1 MNKLRKR
8 REIKW
13 FLLFTVPGLV
23 VYTVFLMVPIVMS
36 VAISLTDWTGMSKLS
51 EASFVGLKNYRNLF
65 SDSILRITIHNSFVY
80 GVIVMLFVPVIG
92 FILAY
97 IIETFTRRKS
107 LWRTVAY
114 LPAMIPLI
122 VTVFLWKWIYNPQ
135 YGLLN
140 QFLKLIGLGKYTT
153 GWITNSSTALYAVT
167 FTSIWKAIPGV
178 FILYLAGLQSVPK
191 EMEEAAVLD
200 GAGRMQVIR
209 YVVLPSL
216 RRVTTIIYV
225 LQFID
230 VFRVFDL
237 VYAMTNGGPGYYT
250 TEMILTYGYKTTFTN
265 SNAGY
270 GMSITTV
277 LICFVSLVSVLQL
290 RLASKRYDD

>member
-1 MNKLRKR
+1 MKVRKKR
-8 REIKW
+8 AIKW
-13 FLLFTVPGLV
+13 YMIFTVPGLLI
-23 VYTVFLMVPIVMS
+23 YTIFMIVPIIMS
-36 VAISLTDWTGMSKLS
+36 VIISLTNWTGMTQLS
-51 EASFVGLKNYRNLF
+51 QASFVGLKNYASLLK
-65 SDSILRITIHNSFVY
+65 DPILKVTINNTLVY
-80 GVIVMLFVPVIG
+80 GMIMMLVVPVIA
-92 FILAY
+92 FVLAY
-97 IIETFTRRKS
+97 VVETFVQRKS
-107 LWRTVAY
+107 LWRTIAY

-140 QFLKLIGLGKYTT
+140 AILKAVGLGELVT
-153 GWITNSSTALYAVT
+153 GWITNSSTALFAVT

-178 FILYLAGLQSVPK
+178 FVLFMAGLQSVPK
-191 EMEEAAVLD
+191 ELEEAAMLD
-200 GAGRMQVIR
+200 GANRLQVIR
-209 YVVLPSL
+209 NVTIPSMKKII
-216 RRVTTIIYV
+216 TIIYV

-270 GMSITTV
+270 GMAITTV
-277 LICFVSLVSVLQL
+277 LIIFVTLMSSLQL
-290 RLASKRYDD
+290 KVAGRSDD

>member
-1 MNKLRKR
+1 MAERLTPLQQQEVDLALCRLTAAGVDLIRGHKLNYLQM
-8 REIKW
+8 REIR
-13 FLLFTVPGLV
+13 LGLER
-23 VYTVFLMVPIVMS
+23 
-36 VAISLTDWTGMSKLS
+36 GMSIEQVKPVARRWIDHADMKELLAAI
-51 EASFVGLKNYRNLF
+51 EAGKDVQ
-65 SDSILRITIHNSFVY
+65 I
-80 GVIVMLFVPVIG
+80 P
-92 FILAY
+92 
-97 IIETFTRRKS
+97 RRPPK
-107 LWRTVAY
+107 V
-114 LPAMIPLI
+114 IPLI

>member
-1 MNKLRKR
+1 MKARKKR
-8 REIKW
+8 AIKW
-13 FLLFTVPGLV
+13 YMIFTVPGLLI
-23 VYTVFLMVPIVMS
+23 YTIFMIVPIIMS
-36 VAISLTDWTGMSKLS
+36 VIISLTNWTGMTQLS
-51 EASFVGLKNYRNLF
+51 QASFVGLKNYASLLK
-65 SDSILRITIHNSFVY
+65 DPILKVTINNTLVY
-80 GVIVMLFVPVIG
+80 GMIMMLIVPVIA
-92 FILAY
+92 FVLAY
-97 IIETFTRRKS
+97 VVETFVQRKS
-107 LWRTVAY
+107 LWRTIAY

-140 QFLKLIGLGKYTT
+140 AILKAVGLGEFVT
-153 GWITNSSTALYAVT
+153 GWITNSSTALFAVT

-178 FILYLAGLQSVPK
+178 FVLFMAGLQSVPK
-191 EMEEAAVLD
+191 ELEEAAMLD
-200 GAGRMQVIR
+200 GANRLQVIR
-209 YVVLPSL
+209 NVTIPSMKKII
-216 RRVTTIIYV
+216 TIIYV

-270 GMSITTV
+270 GMAITTV
-277 LICFVSLVSVLQL
+277 LIIFVTLMSSLQL
-290 RLASKRYDD
+290 KVAGRSDD

>member
-65 SDSILRITIHNSFVY
+65 SDSILRITIHNTFVY

-107 LWRTVAY
+107 LWRMVAY

-153 GWITNSSTALYAVT
+153 GWITNSSTAFYSLPCRTAVGAKRNGRGSCFGRGWTYAGDPLCC
-167 FTSIWKAIPGV
+167 SAEPEACDDH
-178 FILYLAGLQSVPK
+178 YLC
-191 EMEEAAVLD
+191 AAVY
-200 GAGRMQVIR
+200 R
-209 YVVLPSL
+209 
-216 RRVTTIIYV
+216 
-225 LQFID
+225 
-230 VFRVFDL
+230 
-237 VYAMTNGGPGYYT
+237 
-250 TEMILTYGYKTTFTN
+250 
-265 SNAGY
+265 
-270 GMSITTV
+270 
-277 LICFVSLVSVLQL
+277 CVSCL
-290 RLASKRYDD
+290 

>member
-1 MNKLRKR
+1 M
-8 REIKW
+8 I
-13 FLLFTVPGLV
+13 FTIPGLLI
-23 VYTVFLMVPIVMS
+23 YTIFMIVPIIMS
-36 VAISLTDWTGMSKLS
+36 VIISLTNWTGMTQLS
-51 EASFVGLKNYRNLF
+51 QASFVGLKNYASLLK
-65 SDSILRITIHNSFVY
+65 DPILKVTINNTLVY
-80 GVIVMLFVPVIG
+80 GIIMMLVVPVIA
-92 FILAY
+92 FVLAY
-97 IIETFTRRKS
+97 VIETFVQRKS
-107 LWRTVAY
+107 FWRTIAY

-140 QFLKLIGLGKYTT
+140 VILKSVGLGEFVT

-167 FTSIWKAIPGV
+167 FTSIWKAIPGTFV
-178 FILYLAGLQSVPK
+178 LFMAGLQSVPK
-191 EMEEAAVLD
+191 ELEEAAMLD
-200 GAGRMQVIR
+200 GANRFQVIR
-209 YVVLPSL
+209 NVTIPSIKKII
-216 RRVTTIIYV
+216 TIIYV

-270 GMSITTV
+270 GMAITTI
-277 LICFVSLVSVLQL
+277 LIIFVTLMSSLQL
-290 RLASKRYDD
+290 KIAGRSDD

>member
-1 MNKLRKR
+1 M
-8 REIKW
+8 
-13 FLLFTVPGLV
+13 TQ
-23 VYTVFLMVPIVMS
+23 
-36 VAISLTDWTGMSKLS
+36 LS
-51 EASFVGLKNYRNLF
+51 QASFVGLKNYASLLN
-65 SDSILRITIHNSFVY
+65 DPILKVTINNTLVY
-80 GVIVMLFVPVIG
+80 GMIMMLVVPVIA
-92 FILAY
+92 FVLAY
-97 IIETFTRRKS
+97 VVETFVQRKS
-107 LWRTVAY
+107 LWRTIAY

-140 QFLKLIGLGKYTT
+140 AILKAVGLEEFVT
-153 GWITNSSTALYAVT
+153 GWITNSSTALFAVT

-178 FILYLAGLQSVPK
+178 FVLFMAGLQSVPK
-191 EMEEAAVLD
+191 ELEEAAMLD
-200 GAGRMQVIR
+200 GANRLQVIQN
-209 YVVLPSL
+209 VTIPSMKKII
-216 RRVTTIIYV
+216 TIIYV

-270 GMSITTV
+270 GMAITTV
-277 LICFVSLVSVLQL
+277 LIIFVTLMSSLQL
-290 RLASKRYDD
+290 KVAGRSDD